1 MFFDTTDEILPIATK
16 SGASIFVLPDVFNY
30 QIKNALIVEP
40 ETKTTITIEQIR
52 GIIGNLSTKQI
63 ADCYIIIRPADL
75 MNAEA
80 ANALL
85 KNLEEPRDKIHFIL
99 LTDSPS
105 KLLPTVLSRSS
116 VYFLRREKKL
126 DKIKSSDD
134 KIKDYAKRLIV
145 ANGNELTQLAEEI
158 TKTKKNVRSYTLDIL
173 STAIE
178 ILYKSYFIT
187 NKKVFAEKL
196 PKFLAAYDS
205 INQNGHI
212 KLHLV
217 ADLC

>member
-1 MFFDTTDEILPIATK
+1 M
-16 SGASIFVLPDVFNY
+16 LPDVFNY
-30 QIKNALIVEP
+30 EIKNALIVQP

-52 GIIGNLSTKQI
+52 SVIGNLSTKQI
-63 ADCYIIIRPADL
+63 TDYYIIIRPADL
-75 MNAEA
+75 MNTEA

-85 KNLEEPRDKIHFIL
+85 KNLEEPRDKTHFIL

-116 VYFLRREKKL
+116 IYFLRREKKL
-126 DKIKSSDD
+126 DEIKATDD
-134 KIKDYAKRLIV
+134 IIKDYAKRLII
-145 ANGNELTQLAEEI
+145 AKGSELVRLAEEI
-158 TKTKKNVRSYTLDIL
+158 TKTKKNVRAYSLDIL
-173 STAIE
+173 GTAIE

-187 NKKVFAEKL
+187 NRKAFAKKL
-196 PKFLAAYDS
+196 PKFLMAYDG

>member
-1 MFFDTTDEILPIATK
+1 MFFNTTDDILPIATK
-16 SGASIFVLPDVFNY
+16 SGASIFVLPDVFSY

-52 GIIGNLSTKQI
+52 GVIRNLSTKQI
-63 ADCYIIIRPADL
+63 TDYYIIIRPADL
-75 MNAEA
+75 MNIEA

-105 KLLPTVLSRSS
+105 KLLPTVLSRSAI
-116 VYFLRREKKL
+116 YFLRREKKL
-126 DKIKSSDD
+126 DEIKASDD
-134 KIKDYAKRLIV
+134 KIKDYAKHLIV
-145 ANGNELTQLAEEI
+145 AKGNELVRLTEDI
-158 TKTKKNVRSYTLDIL
+158 TKTKKNVRAYTLDIL

-187 NKKVFAEKL
+187 NKKVFAKKL
-196 PKFLAAYDS
+196 PKFLMAYDN

-217 ADLC
+217 ANLC

>member
-63 ADCYIIIRPADL
+63 ADYYIIIRPADL

-126 DKIKSSDD
+126 DKIKSSDV

>member
-40 ETKTTITIEQIR
+40 EAKTTITIEQIR

-63 ADCYIIIRPADL
+63 ADYYIIIRPADL

-126 DKIKSSDD
+126 DKIKSSDV

>member
-16 SGASIFVLPDVFNY
+16 SGASIFVLPDVFSY
-30 QIKNALIVEP
+30 EIKNALIVQP

-52 GIIGNLSTKQI
+52 GVMGNLSTKQI
-63 ADCYIIIRPADL
+63 TDYYIIIRPADL
-75 MNAEA
+75 MNVEA

-105 KLLPTVLSRSS
+105 KLLPTVLSRSA

-126 DKIKSSDD
+126 DEIKASDD
-134 KIKDYAKRLIV
+134 KIKDFAKRLIV
-145 ANGNELTQLAEEI
+145 AKGSELMHLAEEI
-158 TKTKKNVRSYTLDIL
+158 TKTKKNVRAYSLDIL
-173 STAIE
+173 GTAIE

-187 NKKVFAEKL
+187 NRKAFAEKL
-196 PKFLAAYDS
+196 PKFLMAYDS

>member
-30 QIKNALIVEP
+30 EIKNALIVQP

-52 GIIGNLSTKQI
+52 SVIGNLSTKQI
-63 ADCYIIIRPADL
+63 TDYYIIIRPADL
-75 MNAEA
+75 MNIEA

-85 KNLEEPRDKIHFIL
+85 KNLEEPRDKTHFIL

-116 VYFLRREKKL
+116 IYFLRREKKL
-126 DKIKSSDD
+126 DEIKATDD
-134 KIKDYAKRLIV
+134 IIKDYAKRLII
-145 ANGNELTQLAEEI
+145 AKGSELVRLVEEI
-158 TKTKKNVRSYTLDIL
+158 TKTKKNVRAYSLDIL
-173 STAIE
+173 GTAIE

-187 NKKVFAEKL
+187 DRKAFAKKL
-196 PKFLAAYDS
+196 PKFLMAYDS

>member
-1 MFFDTTDEILPIATK
+1 MFFNTTDEILPIATK
-16 SGASIFVLPDVFNY
+16 SGASIFVLPDVFSY
-30 QIKNALIVEP
+30 EIKNALIVQP

-52 GIIGNLSTKQI
+52 SVIGNLSTKQI
-63 ADCYIIIRPADL
+63 TDYYIIIRPADL
-75 MNAEA
+75 MNVEA

-105 KLLPTVLSRSS
+105 KLLPTVLSRSA

-126 DKIKSSDD
+126 DEIKASDD

-145 ANGNELTQLAEEI
+145 AKGSELMHLAEEI
-158 TKTKKNVRSYTLDIL
+158 TKTKKNVRAYSLDIL
-173 STAIE
+173 GTAIE

-196 PKFLAAYDS
+196 PKFLMAYDS